1 LAAYAVKHIAE
12 EQGPL
17 LANLKTIRKTPH
29 SYTSREPEA
38 SEAAAGGDVYVVEVR
53 KDKAVR
59 TYWLGYKYQA
69 KEKYAPA
76 GGGVWKGGFRFRNS
90 STPGDRADGVYFE
103 VLPQITDATL
113 CEWLSTQTP
122 MAVMPQPIVDQLEA
136 MIDTHAEMARYYA

>member
-1 LAAYAVKHIAE
+1 VKHIVE
-12 EQGPL
+12 DQGPL
-17 LANLKTIRKTPH
+17 LANLKTIRKLPH

-53 KDKAVR
+53 KEKAVR

-90 STPGDRADGVYFE
+90 ATPGDRADGVYFE
-103 VLPQITDATL
+103 VLPQITDAAL
-113 CEWLSTQTP
+113 CQWLSTQNP
-122 MAVMPQPIVDQLEA
+122 MAAIPQEQIDQLEA
-136 MIDTHAEMARYYA
+136 MIGHHADAAREYM

>member
-1 LAAYAVKHIAE
+1 MAAYAVKHIAE

-38 SEAAAGGDVYVVEVR
+38 TEAAGGGDVYVVEVR
-53 KDKAVR
+53 KEKAAR

-69 KEKYAPA
+69 REIYKPA
-76 GGGVWKGGFRFRNS
+76 GGGLWKGAFRFRNS
-90 STPGDRADGVYFE
+90 ATPGDRADGVYFE

-113 CEWLSTQTP
+113 CQWLASQTP
-122 MAVMPQPIVDQLEA
+122 MAELPQPLIDQLEA
-136 MIDTHAEMARYYA
+136 MIGDHAQAARHYA